1 MLSKGHIKSKQFV
14 PLTSCIYIFT
24 SSGQYFLL
32 CDSNDN
38 GLNKVILLSRF
49 SGLQKN
55 PTVNPESAHVPL
67 KFLLPVSSDINILCQ
82 CAFIMIDNGVLHY
95 YQLQPQF
102 TFRVCVLSVQFCGL
116 GQRYTVIYL
125 PCRWN
130 SFTSENIS
138 RFNNSSAFL

>member
-67 KFLLPVSSDINILCQ
+67 KFLLPVSSDINILC
-82 CAFIMIDNGVLHY
+82 
-95 YQLQPQF
+95 
-102 TFRVCVLSVQFCGL
+102 
-116 GQRYTVIYL
+116 
-125 PCRWN
+125 
-130 SFTSENIS
+130 
-138 RFNNSSAFL
+138 